1 VVFGRI
7 EGEVMS
13 RSEVALC
20 SVEDALVELRAGR
33 MIILVDDED
42 RENEGDL
49 VIAAEKVTPSAV
61 NFMITHGRGL
71 VCLVMTPE
79 RIAYLGLEPVSKDNR
94 SKFGTAFHT
103 PIEAANGVTTG
114 ISAYDRAHTI
124 KVAVDPA
131 SKPDDI
137 VSPGHVHTLCARSG
151 GALVRAGQTEG
162 SLDLARMAGLNP
174 SAVICEVM
182 KDDGTMAR
190 MPDLET
196 FAQKH
201 DIKIC
206 SVERIIEYRRR
217 HEKLVNRMAETA
229 LPTSFGG
236 FRLVAY
242 ETTVDDQQHVALV
255 LGDITPADEVLVRVH
270 SECLTGDVFGSLRCD
285 CGNQL
290 HEALRMIANEGR
302 GVLLYMRQEGRG
314 IGLINKIRAYALQDQ
329 GLDTVEANV
338 HLGFQ
343 PDPRNYG
350 IGAQILTDLG
360 VRRMRLITNNPSKRV
375 GLEAHG
381 LEVVDR
387 VPLIVPPNASNEK
400 YLKTKM
406 EKLGHLLD

>member
-1 VVFGRI
+1 
-7 EGEVMS
+7 MS
-13 RSEVALC
+13 RNESALC
-20 SVEDALVELRAGR
+20 TVEDALDELRAGR

-49 VIAAEKVTPSAV
+49 VIAAEKISPQAV

-79 RIAYLGLEPVSKDNR
+79 RIEFLGLQPVTKDNR

-114 ISAYDRAHTI
+114 ISAFDRAHTI
-124 KVAVDPA
+124 RTAVDPA
-131 SKPDDI
+131 SKPEDI
-137 VSPGHVHTLCARSG
+137 VTPGHIHTLRARSG

-182 KDDGTMAR
+182 KDDGSMAR
-190 MPDLET
+190 MPDLEV
-196 FAQKH
+196 FAKTH
-201 DIKIC
+201 GIKIC

-217 HEKLVNRMAETA
+217 HEKLVKRVAETS
-229 LPTSFGG
+229 LPTEFGPY
-236 FRLVAY
+236 RLYAY
-242 ETTVDDQQHVALV
+242 ETTVDDYHHVALV

-285 CGNQL
+285 CGKQL
-290 HEALRMIANEGR
+290 DAALHMIAAEGR

-314 IGLINKIRAYALQDQ
+314 IGLVNKIRAYELQDK
-329 GLDTVEANV
+329 GLDTVEANL
-338 HLGFQ
+338 HLGFR
-343 PDPRNYG
+343 PDPRDYG
-350 IGAQILTDLG
+350 IGAQILNDIG
-360 VRRMRLITNNPSKRV
+360 VHRMRLITNNPSKRV

-381 LEVVDR
+381 LEVTGR
-387 VPLIVPPNASNEK
+387 VPLIIKPNEVNER

-406 EKLGHLLD
+406 EKLGHLLG

>member
-1 VVFGRI
+1 
-7 EGEVMS
+7 MS
-13 RSEVALC
+13 RNESALC
-20 SVEDALVELRAGR
+20 TVEDALDELRAGR

-49 VIAAEKVTPSAV
+49 VIAAEKITPQAV

-79 RIAYLGLEPVSKDNR
+79 RIEFLGLQPVTKDNR

-114 ISAYDRAHTI
+114 ISAFDRAHTI
-124 KVAVDPA
+124 RTAVDPA
-131 SKPDDI
+131 SKPEDI
-137 VSPGHVHTLCARSG
+137 VTPGHIHTLRARSG

-182 KDDGTMAR
+182 KDDGSMAR
-190 MPDLET
+190 MPDLEV
-196 FAQKH
+196 FAKTH
-201 DIKIC
+201 GIKIC

-217 HEKLVNRMAETA
+217 HEKLVTRVAETTM
-229 LPTSFGG
+229 PTEFGP
-236 FRLVAY
+236 FRLYAY
-242 ETTVDDQQHVALV
+242 ETTVDDYHHVALV

-285 CGNQL
+285 CGKQL
-290 HEALRMIANEGR
+290 DEALRMIAAEGR

-314 IGLINKIRAYALQDQ
+314 IGLVNKIRAYELQDK
-329 GLDTVEANV
+329 GLDTVEANL
-338 HLGFQ
+338 HLGFR
-343 PDPRNYG
+343 PDPRDYG
-350 IGAQILTDLG
+350 IGAQILNDIG
-360 VRRMRLITNNPSKRV
+360 VHRMRLITNNPSKRV

-381 LEVVDR
+381 LEVTGR
-387 VPLIVPPNASNEK
+387 VPLIIKPNEVNER

-406 EKLGHLLD
+406 EKLGHLLG